1 MPEKVNGEPQMSY
14 LSPLLRSVALAA
26 AALFLT
32 PTSFVTGTATVAT
45 VTAITVMATSHAD
58 AKPRPKVRDHRY
70 RRCGG
75 NPNGGRPICS

>member
-1 MPEKVNGEPQMSY
+1 MSY
-14 LSPLLRSVALAA
+14 LPSILRA
-26 AALFLT
+26 AALAVAALVLT
-32 PTSFVTGTATVAT
+32 PTSFVTTAAVSA
-45 VTAITVMATSHAD
+45 VTIMATSHAD

>member
-1 MPEKVNGEPQMSY
+1 MSY
-14 LSPLLRSVALAA
+14 LPSILRPAALAVT
-26 AALFLT
+26 ALVLT
-32 PTSFVTGTATVAT
+32 PTSFVTTTATVAT
-45 VTAITVMATSHAD
+45 VSAVTVMATSHAD

>member
-1 MPEKVNGEPQMSY
+1 MHERLNGEPQMSY
-14 LSPLLRSVALAA
+14 LSSLLRSAALAIA
-26 AALFLT
+26 TLLFV
-32 PTSFVTGTATVAT
+32 PTSFVAGTATVAT
-45 VTAITVMATSHAD
+45 VSAVTVMATSHAD

>member
-1 MPEKVNGEPQMSY
+1 MSY
-14 LSPLLRSVALAA
+14 LPSILRA
-26 AALFLT
+26 AALAVAALVLT
-32 PTSFVTGTATVAT
+32 PTSFVTTTATVSA
-45 VTAITVMATSHAD
+45 VTIMATSHAD